1 MSNVLVGCRGKFVN
15 KRNVVKMVNVW
26 EARTSA
32 KFRKIIEEK
41 KDCSPQIDMNQKEKR
56 TRNIIL

>member
-32 KFRKIIEEK
+32 KFRKK
-41 KDCSPQIDMNQKEKR
+41 KVKSVFNFAVYFLKAF
-56 TRNIIL
+56 